1 MSSSTSQEL
10 PSVSSRIQSTLD
22 PCVVLMKELIG
33 RYAHLWN
40 DKGGIYSLAQG
51 VVYWKPPPQVS
62 TALIQALQDDDTAAA
77 TAPLLHT
84 YGPDEGL
91 PELREA
97 IQKKIQRENA
107 LTNHNVMITVGANQ
121 AYTNCILSL
130 VNQDQKV
137 IVFAPYYFNHV
148 MAIQMALPSESLV
161 VGPCSDDGIPDLTW
175 LEETLLADPSIHVV
189 TIVNPGNPTGVT
201 LSRQVLQRAVDLCRD
216 HKAWLILDC
225 TYEYFVNVNTGNSS
239 SRRDESYDLGGCFPD
254 PHVIHVFSFSKS
266 YAMAGYRCGYVV
278 MSRQHE
284 TLFAEMLKVQDTIPI
299 APPRISQIAVLAAMQ
314 EGDDNGAGKQWVLE
328 QFDTLQT
335 GRQAIIQAL
344 RTMNGPIMGGSGA
357 M

>member
-1 MSSSTSQEL
+1 
-10 PSVSSRIQSTLD
+10 VSSRVQSTLD

-33 RYAHLWN
+33 RYANLWK

-62 TALIQALQDDDTAAA
+62 SALVQALQDDESGAL

-91 PELREA
+91 PELRNA
-97 IQKKIQRENA
+97 IQRKIQRENA

-137 IVFAPYYFNHV
+137 VVFAPFYFNHV
-148 MAIQMALPSESLV
+148 MAIQMALPPESLV
-161 VGPCSDDGIPDLTW
+161 VGPCSDDGIPDLRW
-175 LEETLLADPSIHVV
+175 LEETLQADPSIHMV

-201 LSRQVLQRAVDLCRD
+201 LSRHVLQNAVDLCRD
-216 HKAWLILDC
+216 HKAWLTLDC
-225 TYEYFVNVNTGNSS
+225 TYEYFVNANNSNNDNS
-239 SRRDESYDLGGCFPD
+239 NNHDDDTSYDLGGCFPD
-254 PHVIHVFSFSKS
+254 PHVIHIFSFSKS

-278 MSRQHE
+278 ISRQHE
-284 TLFAEMLKVQDTIPI
+284 SLFAEMLKVQDTIPI
-299 APPRISQIAVLAAMQ
+299 APPRISQIAALAAMQ
-314 EGDDNGAGKQWVLE
+314 EEDDATLLEGAGKRWVLD
-328 QFDTLQT
+328 QFQTLQT

-344 RTMNGPIMGGSGA
+344 RAMNGLIMGGSGA